1 MGNQLRKEY
10 DFTEEQSGSG
20 GIGLRW
26 RLYDATEKS
35 TGRECTVW
43 LLDKAKI
50 SKRMRTEA
58 FFDLFRKEARE
69 GNTLRHPGVLS
80 IIKPLQESR
89 NELCLVT
96 ERVLGSIA
104 NLLGDDTNLPKVP
117 MSIVSHKFSELDIKT
132 GLGGLGETIMFLHRD
147 AKMYHLFVD
156 PATVYVTPKGQWKLF
171 GFYFLKRVNRSGEIV
186 KLDWDFT
193 NKSNLA
199 MLPGFPCLSPEIAL
213 KGEATEKSDA
223 WSLGRLAYYVQRHK
237 SGVRP
242 DSPILEIH
250 EFRGL
255 VNGMRRSG
263 ANTHGLPDSL
273 KKPLQNLLQV
283 EGSARTGIRT
293 FCDSD
298 YFSDV
303 VVKCLRY
310 LEKLLEKEVASRIQ
324 FLKKLPQVLD
334 MFDQKTLIQK
344 VLGPLVLQMQD
355 KNMTMYTLPPI
366 MQIADRVE
374 KQVLQQQI
382 WPSLKAYLVM
392 DDPPQLLFL
401 HLKHIKTLLVK
412 LSQNDIRD
420 HVIPLLCRGL
430 EKPNVSIQGEALRQ
444 LTEAAEENLLE
455 FRDLRNKALPKICH
469 IATLTIKGNP
479 KILTLRV
486 TALKTLSKIFKHFD
500 HDVIKDTVMAAVEKA
515 IQIEPDQPA
524 LIMSALGVYDAIGK
538 HVPVPFIASN
548 LLPKIIPLTTSNTL
562 NKTQFQLFMKVIR
575 GHLERVEKFQMES
588 INRKTLHRV
597 EADKMVNNNPLEL
610 NLQKP
615 DDNPLA
621 HIGNAKPATNSGITN
636 SSKTQNEDLAMFAD
650 MNQIVAKDLDPLS
663 SSKKKP
669 GEPDSDGWGFLKES
683 PPPPTEVKK
692 RSPPPVR
699 AAPSKRVLTSPSKG
713 DSDMKLQNPLVGF
726 SKKPKQKS
734 NDLFSGLTTST
745 QKPSKSSKP
754 LNSMGNDLFSGLT
767 QPGNQS
773 KGFGQS
779 RPVEKKL
786 NLDSSGDPFNFL
798 MQKPSNPS
806 SRMAQ
811 SSSSGDPFGNLMKAQ
826 PASGSLNTGYGMN
839 AQPASGSLNT
849 GYGMNAQPQAYSG
862 FQSAAPMSQNNFGTS
877 GFGINPP
884 PQQNQ
889 NANNLFSFNNPAPYQ
904 GFPPPASSNKVS
916 SSGDPFSGMFT
927 NSGSNQPVKKKN
939 DDPFGFL

>member
-1 MGNQLRKEY
+1 
-10 DFTEEQSGSG
+10 
-20 GIGLRW
+20 
-26 RLYDATEKS
+26 
-35 TGRECTVW
+35 
-43 LLDKAKI
+43 
-50 SKRMRTEA
+50 
-58 FFDLFRKEARE
+58 
-69 GNTLRHPGVLS
+69 
-80 IIKPLQESR
+80 
-89 NELCLVT
+89 
-96 ERVLGSIA
+96 
-104 NLLGDDTNLPKVP
+104 
-117 MSIVSHKFSELDIKT
+117 
-132 GLGGLGETIMFLHRD
+132 
-147 AKMYHLFVD
+147 
-156 PATVYVTPKGQWKLF
+156 
-171 GFYFLKRVNRSGEIV
+171 
-186 KLDWDFT
+186 
-193 NKSNLA
+193 

-310 LEKLLEKEVASRIQ
+310 LEKLLEKEVSSRIQ

-334 MFDQKTLIQK
+334 MFDQKTLVQK
-344 VLGPLVLQMQD
+344 VLGPLILQMQD

-382 WPSLKAYLVM
+382 WPSLKGYLAM

-412 LSQNDIRD
+412 LSKDDIRD

-500 HDVIKDTVMAAVEKA
+500 YDVIKDTVMAAVAKA
-515 IQIEPDQPA
+515 IEIEPDQPA

-538 HVPVPFIASN
+538 HVPVPFIASH
-548 LLPKIIPLTTSNTL
+548 LLSKIIPLTTSSTL
-562 NKTQFQLFMKVIR
+562 NKSQFQLFMKVIR
-575 GHLERVEKFQMES
+575 GHLDRVEKFQMES

-597 EADKMVNNNPLEL
+597 ESDKMVNNNPLEL
-610 NLQKP
+610 SLQKP

-621 HIGNAKPATNSGITN
+621 HIGNNKPASNSTITN
-636 SSKTQNEDLAMFAD
+636 SSKTKNGDLAMFAD
-650 MNQIVAKDLDPLS
+650 MNKMLAKDLDPVS
-663 SSKKKP
+663 SSNKKP
-669 GEPDSDGWGFLKES
+669 GEADSDGWGFLKES

-699 AAPSKRVLTSPSKG
+699 AAPSKRVLTGPTKS

-726 SKKPKQKS
+726 SSKPKQKS
-734 NDLFSGLTTST
+734 NDLFSGLTTTT
-745 QKPSKSSKP
+745 QKPPRSSKP
-754 LNSMGNDLFSGLT
+754 MNSIGNDLFSGLT
-767 QPGNQS
+767 QPANQS

-779 RPVEKKL
+779 RPAEMKSST
-786 NLDSSGDPFNFL
+786 LDSSGDPFNFL

-826 PASGSLNTGYGMN
+826 PPSGSI
-839 AQPASGSLNT
+839 NT

-862 FQSAAPMSQNNFGTS
+862 FQSAAPMTQNNFGTT

-884 PQQNQ
+884 VQQNQ
-889 NANNLFSFNNPAPYQ
+889 NANNLFSFNNPTPYQ

-927 NSGSNQPVKKKN
+927 SSGSNQQVKKKK